1 MMKVGKS
8 RLTDK
13 QSIGVYAK
21 GVMHMYLMVGDNRME
36 NVAVRVSDAKV
47 RETQKNEQELLMQ
60 DMDEKAKKASND
72 GVVLEISK
80 TGVDASQV
88 TKEETKQVERA
99 NLQQEEQKQSEEVQM
114 EQRLEEQNM
123 QAAQRQSLENIY
135 IS

>member
-1 MMKVGKS
+1 
-8 RLTDK
+8 
-13 QSIGVYAK
+13 
-21 GVMHMYLMVGDNRME
+21 MHIMVGDNRVE

-47 RETQKNEQELLMQ
+47 RETQKNDQELLMQ

-88 TKEETKQVERA
+88 PKDETKRVERA
-99 NLQQEEQKQSEEVQM
+99 SLQQEEQKQSEEILT
-114 EQRLEEQNM
+114 EQRMVEQNM
-123 QAAQRQSLENIY
+123 QAAQRQNLENIY

>member
-1 MMKVGKS
+1 
-8 RLTDK
+8 
-13 QSIGVYAK
+13 
-21 GVMHMYLMVGDNRME
+21 MHIMVGDNRVE

-88 TKEETKQVERA
+88 PKDETKRVERA
-99 NLQQEEQKQSEEVQM
+99 SLQQDEQKQSEEILTELRMV
-114 EQRLEEQNM
+114 EQNM
-123 QAAQRQSLENIY
+123 QAAQRQNLENIY